1 MDTWTLPLVLL
12 VAVRVAT
19 DTDIRGDGLYQQRA
33 VNVMSALLWPVAL
46 HVGAGASR
54 LSPSARVA
62 SLFPIVAELVE
73 AAVGTSTPEQRQRAA
88 NLISTIRTAL
98 FAFILV
104 KAVQSGSGNS
114 HLVAVVSAMS
124 ICLRSTPQLQEST
137 LTASI
142 QQSALNW
149 VVGGITVAI
158 LQSLKEG
165 A

>member
-1 MDTWTLPLVLL
+1 MDTWTLPLALL
-12 VAVRVAT
+12 VVVRVAT
-19 DTDIRGDGLYQQRA
+19 DTDIRGDELYQQRA
-33 VNVMSALLWPVAL
+33 VNVMSALLWPAAL
-46 HVGAGASR
+46 RVWLGAAR
-54 LSPSARVA
+54 LPPSARVA
-62 SLFPIVAELVE
+62 SLFPMVAEVVE

-98 FAFILV
+98 FALILV

-114 HLVAVVSAMS
+114 HIIAVVSAMS

-149 VVGGITVAI
+149 VVGGISVAI
-158 LQSLKEG
+158 LQSLEG
-165 A
+165 GA